1 MSDLLQVDL
10 SYKPLKVSEVSFKAW
25 GPKLQ
30 VNVLLSAQ
38 TVDHYIMKIV

>member
-10 SYKPLKVSEVSFKAW
+10 SYKPLKVSEVSFKAR
-25 GPKLQ
+25 GPKSL
-30 VNVLLSAQ
+30 VHVLLSAQ